1 MNIQICVQ
9 NKSRLTK
16 STLTTASVVYKDRAT
31 QNIKQQTSTTDYT
44 KRPTCTWITS
54 IHTVSTKAIKKLFR
68 SVCTHS
74 IELDYRLHLF
84 EVGFGVHIDHNITWG
99 MRNGMGIGAGMTR
112 PIGESHVAIGQSSW
126 CGRGYTIQE
135 PMTQYQ
141 ERTGGKDQRRQETE
155 KGLKSQKL
163 EKEIACTKI

>member
-1 MNIQICVQ
+1 MHLNNV
-9 NKSRLTK
+9 NTYSKHESHK
-16 STLTTASVVYKDRAT
+16 
-31 QNIKQQTSTTDYT
+31 
-44 KRPTCTWITS
+44 
-54 IHTVSTKAIKKLFR
+54 KA
-68 SVCTHS
+68 VCTHS

-84 EVGFGVHIDHNITWG
+84 EVGFRVHIDHNITWG

-126 CGRGYTIQE
+126 CGWGHTIQE
-135 PMTQYQ
+135 PMTQYQHQ

-163 EKEIACTKI
+163 EKEIA